1 MRKVLVGGTFQYLL
15 SKEGEVMN
23 EQYLDSEANEYIE
36 IKSDKSDLESKWEM
50 ATGLQKV
57 DNLTPSKNMKDLVKL
72 NIENEISIDE
82 L

>member
-1 MRKVLVGGTFQYLL
+1 MGETFQYLL

-23 EQYLDSEANEYIE
+23 EQYLDSEVNEYIE

-50 ATGLQKV
+50 AIGLQKV